1 MRQSV
6 AVWSLV
12 SLFVGFSG
20 SLDVAC
26 AQGNSGSNE
35 HGQVRNVQVGP
46 RPYYLVEDLDPGPL
60 KTELQQCREKR
71 PRRTD
76 FSIGHRGAPLQ
87 FPEHTKESYEAAAR
101 MGAGIVECD
110 VTFTKDKEL
119 VCRHAQCDL
128 HTTTN
133 ILATPLA
140 SKCSIPFVP
149 ANPAT
154 GMPAQARCCASDITL
169 DEFKTL
175 EGKMDSFNP
184 RGTTVAE
191 YMDGTANWRTDLY
204 SYRGTLLSH
213 AESIELFT
221 KLGVKMTPELKSPEV
236 PMPFQGTYTQE
247 QYAQQLIDEYKAA
260 GVSPTKVF
268 AQSFN
273 LTDVLYWVRNEP
285 EFGKQAVYLDDANVP
300 ADVPSAADLQSY
312 ANQGVKIVAPPM
324 WVLVTLQN
332 GQIVPSQYVADARA
346 AGLQIITWSIERS
359 GLLTDG
365 GGFYYQSVSS
375 VIKKPAHLLEV
386 LDVLGRDV
394 GVLGIFSDWPGTVTY
409 YANCVGLK

>member
-1 MRQSV
+1 
-6 AVWSLV
+6 
-12 SLFVGFSG
+12 
-20 SLDVAC
+20 
-26 AQGNSGSNE
+26 
-35 HGQVRNVQVGP
+35 
-46 RPYYLVEDLDPGPL
+46 LDPGEL
-60 KTELQQCREKR
+60 KTELKRCSEK
-71 PRRTD
+71 PIKQSD

-87 FPEHTKESYEAAAR
+87 FPEHTKESYEAAIR

-110 VTFTKDKEL
+110 VTFTKDKQF

-140 SKCSIPFVP
+140 SKCSVPFVP

-154 GMPAQARCCASDITL
+154 NTPAQARCRASDLTL

-175 EGKMDSFNP
+175 EGKMDAFNP

-213 AESIELFT
+213 AESIALFT
-221 KLGVKMTPELKSPEV
+221 KYGVKMTPELKAPEV
-236 PMPFQGTYTQE
+236 PMPYQGTYTQE

-260 GVSPTKVF
+260 GVVPNKVF

-273 LTDVLYWVRNEP
+273 LSDALYWIRNEP
-285 EFGKQAVYLDDANVP
+285 AFGTQAVYLDDANVP
-300 ADVPSAADLQSY
+300 AELPSASDLQSY

-324 WVLVTLQN
+324 WALITLQN
-332 GQIVPSQYVADARA
+332 GQIIPSQYVTDARA
-346 AGLQIITWSIERS
+346 ANLKIITWSIERS
-359 GLLTDG
+359 GLPTDG
-365 GGFYYQSVSS
+365 GGFYYQTVSP
-375 VIKKPAHLLEV
+375 VIRKPGHLLQV
-386 LDVLGRDV
+386 LDVLARDV
-394 GVLGIFSDWPGTVTY
+394 GILGIFSDWPGTVTY
-409 YANCVGLK
+409 YANCVGLR